1 MRIVIPIE
9 LLAGFLLIGL
19 VAGFLAEQILR
30 EERGQ
35 SLLVNLVVG
44 VMGSVVGGL
53 LFLLLSFH
61 GLIGALIS
69 ALAGA
74 VTLLLL
80 VILVKPVLFPRQ
92 SGWLGWKNWS
102 RSLGR
107 H

>member
-9 LLAGFLLIGL
+9 LLAGFLVIGL

-30 EERGQ
+30 QRGM
-35 SLLVNLVVG
+35 SLLVNLAIGVVG
-44 VMGSVVGGL
+44 SFVGGL

-69 ALAGA
+69 ALLGA
-74 VTLLLL
+74 VTPLLL
-80 VILVKPVLFPRQ
+80 VILVKPVLFPRK
-92 SGWLGWKNWS
+92 SGLLGWKNWS